1 MNTDYLLGDPRSVT
15 SLGLRLSNLSG
26 IRKYDVGDYSESQTL
41 ARTFAELEE
50 SFRKYLDDQLP
61 RLLDPDTRADG
72 LFELLLDIGE
82 NYRHIIYH
90 ILDPWFYKYLFP
102 VREDLEEGS

>member
-1 MNTDYLLGDPRSVT
+1 MNTDCRLGDPRSVT

-26 IRKYDVGDYSESQTL
+26 IRKYDTGAYSESQTL

-61 RLLDPDTRADG
+61 RLLDPDAEADE
-72 LFELLLDIGE
+72 LFELLIDIGE

-90 ILDPWFYKYLFP
+90 ILDPRFYKHLFP
-102 VREDLEEGS
+102 LREDPE